1 MKITDVTTTL
11 IFNPDADAIQDATIP
26 PLKPGTRGRTTVFIH
41 IHTDEGTQGFSYLNS
56 PAAIRSLINDNLKD
70 ILIGKTP
77 FETERIWTEMF
88 WRVRGY
94 GRKGFAFQAIS
105 GLDVAL
111 WDLKGKA
118 LGVPCTNSSD
128 KPTNPSPA
136 TAAEAGP
143 TTPSTS

>member
-11 IFNPDADAIQDATIP
+11 IHNPDADVIQDATIP
-26 PLKPGTRGRTTVFIH
+26 PPTPGARGRTTVFIH

-118 LGVPCTNSSD
+118 SGR
-128 KPTNPSPA
+128 PSVQA
-136 TAAEAGP
+136 TRRRA
-143 TTPSTS
+143 

>member
-11 IFNPDADAIQDATIP
+11 IYNPDADAIQDATIP

-105 GLDVAL
+105 GLDVAT
-111 WDLKGKA
+111 
-118 LGVPCTNSSD
+118 LGPQRQS
-128 KPTNPSPA
+128 PRRPSLQ
-136 TAAEAGP
+136 
-143 TTPSTS
+143 TPRTSP